1 MESEVVKI
9 ALLSDDPIYIRKLRK
24 FLKDHYPGR
33 ELAVF
38 GHDEGCRDYSL
49 AALFPALIEKKMIS
63 LLIIDFDK
71 NYQYKRDLLKIINKY
86 HFLKAIPRVG
96 VFGEVH
102 HNSDLLEAYSL
113 GALLCDYK
121 RDDLEDFVFNLKF
134 LEKRE
139 TAGAPSYARAE
150 GHGTVLW
157 AKFLCSISDI
167 SLEEVSTLTKI
178 NKISPDKKWLEE
190 FLPSFST
197 PRSFVNETDEVKK
210 KFSWIEDINTLN
222 FITEHPEIFMCDKLN
237 VKNLEK
243 SKIDERFNSLRVEK
257 RIELD
262 REEEILNEIK
272 SNFSKYKQHPIK
284 DKTRIMII
292 DKKMRLMEGV
302 SERYQD
308 LEYNLFNYPYML
320 EDFKIIKKV
329 LPEILIVQQD
339 AFEIVNAKGEILEM
353 SLKEK
358 LERLVKQL
366 NESFEEPPILIVFN
380 RKKKFE
386 CELKYSMSFEGEG
399 SVDLLEKLGKI
410 YQRKISPE
418 WKAALRWDSEEDKI
432 SSDEIDLIGLKRT
445 IMIEIPIVLKTI
457 SEHMVEVKTP
467 MTLNDGAVL
476 FIDNVN
482 PFYISVFKELSE
494 KDVCK
499 GIVNGIDET
508 YKMKVRRLVNDLI
521 KLPKVKEDELEK
533 QKYHQLNIDKFME
546 KIKAGMRKV
555 DEIA

>member
-1 MESEVVKI
+1 MESGVVKI

-38 GHDEGCRDYSL
+38 GHDESCRDYSL

-86 HFLKAIPRVG
+86 HFLKHVPRVG

-139 TAGAPSYARAE
+139 GTGAPTYARAD

-167 SLEEVSTLTKI
+167 SLEDVSTLTKI
-178 NKISPDKKWLEE
+178 NKIAPDKKWLEE
-190 FLPSFST
+190 FLPSFAA
-197 PRSFVNETDEVKK
+197 PRSFINETDDVKK

-222 FITEHPEIFMCDKLN
+222 FITEHPEMFMCDKVN
-237 VKNLEK
+237 IKSLEK
-243 SKIDERFNSLRVEK
+243 SGVDARFNSLLVEK

-262 REEEILNEIK
+262 REEEVLNEIK
-272 SNFSKYKQHPIK
+272 ENFKKYKNHPIK

-302 SERYQD
+302 SERYQE

-329 LPEILIVQQD
+329 LPEILIVQED
-339 AFEIVNAKGEILEM
+339 EFEIVNSEGQILQM
-353 SLKEK
+353 PIKDK
-358 LERLVKQL
+358 LDRLAKQL
-366 NESFEEPPILIVFN
+366 EESFEEPPILLIFN
-380 RKKKFE
+380 RKKKFISS
-386 CELKYSMSFEGEG
+386 LKYCMNFEGEG
-399 SVDLLEKLGKI
+399 SVELLEKLGKI
-410 YQRKISPE
+410 YQKNISPE
-418 WKAALRWDSEEDKI
+418 WKASLKWDSEEDKI

-467 MTLNDGAVL
+467 MPLNDGAVL
-476 FIDNVN
+476 FIDNLN
-482 PFYISVFKELSE
+482 PFYITIFKELSE

-521 KLPKVKEDELEK
+521 KLPKIKEDELEK

-546 KIKAGMRKV
+546 KIKVGMRKV
-555 DEIA
+555 DELA